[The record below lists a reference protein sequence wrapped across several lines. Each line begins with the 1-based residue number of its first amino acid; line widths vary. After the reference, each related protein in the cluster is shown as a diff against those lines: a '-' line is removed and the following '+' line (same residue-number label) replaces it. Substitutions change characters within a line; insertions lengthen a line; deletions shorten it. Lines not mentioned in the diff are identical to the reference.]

1 MVVTITSKRQ
11 VTFPKRV
18 MDQLHL
24 HAGDRLTL
32 SETSDGV
39 LMRPTRFDSEGLA
52 PLKAKID
59 QSLPVPDY
67 DKIRHASLD
76 PKLRD

>member
-1 MVVTITSKRQ
+1 MIVTITSKRQ

-24 HAGDRLTL
+24 NAGDRLTL
-32 SETSDGV
+32 TETGEGI
-39 LMRPTRFDSEGLA
+39 LMRPKRFDPEGLA
-52 PLKAKID
+52 PLKAQINKN
-59 QSLPVPDY
+59 LPAPDY
-67 DKIRHASLD
+67 KKIRHASLD